1 MSLSRDDLAALID
14 GKLPWPQVRQV
25 VSAPKDDDR
34 FQRLLEILQA
44 RVPWP
49 EKILLPLSAHLY
61 IVERG
66 SERIVKCDCGHEF
79 GDWRRNWK
87 LSALILARDTPES
100 LEEIYPGHSAPGAEL
115 GEVREYICP
124 TCATLLKVETVP
136 LGYPVIFDALPDLDG
151 FYREWLKAPL
161 PVTME
166 CVDKSDEPIRA
177 WARETEPSQAPP
189 SARPSGPSTLETKS
203 PTT

>member
-1 MSLSRDDLAALID
+1 MSLSRDDLADLI
-14 GKLPWPQVRQV
+14 GGTLPWPQVRQV

-61 IVERG
+61 VVEQG
-66 SERIVKCDCGHEF
+66 GQRIVKCDCGHEF
-79 GDWRRNWK
+79 GDWRCNWK
-87 LSALILARDTPES
+87 LRALIFARDSQERM
-100 LEEIYPGHSAPGAEL
+100 EEIYPGHTAPSAKL
-115 GEVREYICP
+115 SEVREYICP

-151 FYREWLKAPL
+151 FYREWLDAPL
-161 PVTME
+161 ANTME
-166 CVDKSDEPIRA
+166 CVDKSPELVA
-177 WARETEPSQAPP
+177 EWAQA
-189 SARPSGPSTLETKS
+189 SGADGDTARPAVP
-203 PTT
+203 PTGKA

>member
-1 MSLSRDDLAALID
+1 MSLSREDLADLID

-79 GDWRRNWK
+79 GDWRCNWK
-87 LSALILARDTPES
+87 LSAVILVRDTPES
-100 LEEIYPGHSAPGAEL
+100 LEEIYPGHSAPSAEL
-115 GEVREYICP
+115 GEVREFICP

-151 FYREWLKAPL
+151 FYREWLNAPL
-161 PVTME
+161 PAKME
-166 CVDKSDEPIRA
+166 CVDKSHELTRA
-177 WARETEPSQAPP
+177 WAREAESSQASPGP
-189 SARPSGPSTLETKS
+189 WRSRPSTLETKH